1 MAKTYSLNPDRK
13 IINGRA
19 QVSAEELADF
29 KKKYGSDKTLRDLL
43 NMDKGLS
50 RRGSKPEASMREK
63 FANQYKDP
71 IRAFASAELGMG
83 EGPGEMRKKAVPS
96 KQRVTTPMKGTAFS
110 EETPSVTPSPAPSRR
125 GISSD
130 MPSSPSGGGMD
141 EDRRTVASR
150 RGISSDMPSEPS
162 GGGMDEDRRA
172 GKGKFYERLTR
183 SGLTPDSE
191 DATLGKAIPTVLSM
205 LALPAAKGAAGLAR
219 AASAPGRIAR
229 AISKGASESSPTVR
243 TPTARTSTETGRRFK
258 PEEEVQAAESAARG
272 SVNRRQIQEARAERQ
287 RMMEEKPAMQTKPER
302 PSPRSRTREDEGIE
316 FRRGGMTKGYAK
328 GGSVRGAGI
337 AQRGVKACK
346 TY

>member
-1 MAKTYSLNPDRK
+1 
-13 IINGRA
+13 
-19 QVSAEELADF
+19 
-29 KKKYGSDKTLRDLL
+29 
-43 NMDKGLS
+43 MDKGLS

-110 EETPSVTPSPAPSRR
+110 EETPSVTSSPAPSRR

-150 RGISSDMPSEPS
+150 RGISSDMPSETS

-183 SGLTPDSE
+183 AGLTPDS
-191 DATLGKAIPTVLSM
+191 DLSASKSAM
-205 LALPAAKGAAGLAR
+205 TAAGMAAPGALKGAARIAEGV
-219 AASAPGRIAR
+219 SAPGRIAR
-229 AISKGASESSPTVR
+229 AISKGASEASPTVR

>member
-1 MAKTYSLNPDRK
+1 MAKTYSPNPDRK
-13 IINGRA
+13 IINGRV

-83 EGPGEMRKKAVPS
+83 EGPGEMRKKAVPF

-110 EETPSVTPSPAPSRR
+110 EETPSVTSSPAPSRR
-125 GISSD
+125 GI
-130 MPSSPSGGGMD
+130 G
-141 EDRRTVASR
+141 
-150 RGISSDMPSEPS
+150 SDMPSEPS

-191 DATLGKAIPTVLSM
+191 DATLGKAIPTALSM
-205 LALPAAKGAAGLAR
+205 LAPPAAKGAAGLAR
-219 AASAPGRIAR
+219 AASAPNRIAR
-229 AISKGASESSPTVR
+229 AISKGASEASPTVR

>member
-1 MAKTYSLNPDRK
+1 MMAKTYSPNPDRK
-13 IINGRA
+13 IVNGRI

-83 EGPGEMRKKAVPS
+83 EGPGEMRKRAVPS

-110 EETPSVTPSPAPSRR
+110 EETPSITPSPAPSRR

-141 EDRRTVASR
+141 EDRRTAAETPPMFANQRMAAAREKARS
-150 RGISSDMPSEPS
+150 GSS
-162 GGGMDEDRRA
+162 GTDRRSVT
-172 GKGKFYERLTR
+172 ERMGGEEESGSVTERMKRAREKARGESKTGTDTR
-183 SGLTPDSE
+183 SVSERIKSALGL
-191 DATLGKAIPTVLSM
+191 K
-205 LALPAAKGAAGLAR
+205 KGGNVK
-219 AASAPGRIAR
+219 SY
-229 AISKGASESSPTVR
+229 V
-243 TPTARTSTETGRRFK
+243 
-258 PEEEVQAAESAARG
+258 
-272 SVNRRQIQEARAERQ
+272 
-287 RMMEEKPAMQTKPER
+287 
-302 PSPRSRTREDEGIE
+302 
-316 FRRGGMTKGYAK
+316 K